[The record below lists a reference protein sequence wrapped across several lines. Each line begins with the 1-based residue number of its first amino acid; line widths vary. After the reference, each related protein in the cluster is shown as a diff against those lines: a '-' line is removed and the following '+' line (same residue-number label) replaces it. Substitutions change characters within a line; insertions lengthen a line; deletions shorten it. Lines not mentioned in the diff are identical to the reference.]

1 MNKLDQTNIFYN
13 KKIIDMLNVAILKTE
28 NKDKSF
34 TSILVDSIPT
44 LQRNDSS
51 FDTYCKMKNHAIEKM
66 IKEPQYLRILKWKG
80 EFEDDDYVYSI
91 GDMLFGDNVLFDSEM
106 KDDFCDFVYSDEV
119 YPNITEMSF
128 KRFLPN
134 VILYKKREP
143 GELFWHWTLEFQN
156 VFVYSDDCTACHLKE
171 NYVVKKG
178 DYILKFDWDKEIYIV
193 HSEEALNKLNY
204 GITGSE

>member
-1 MNKLDQTNIFYN
+1 MNNLDQTNIFYN

-51 FDTYCKMKNHAIEKM
+51 FDTYCKMKNQAIEKM
-66 IKEPQYLRILKWKG
+66 IKEPGYLRILKWKG

-91 GDMLFGDNVLFDSEM
+91 GEMLFGDNALFDSEM

-119 YPNITEMSF
+119 DPNITEMSF

-134 VILYKKREP
+134 VNLYKKREP
-143 GELFWHWTLEFQN
+143 GELFWHWTLELQN
-156 VFVYSDDCTACHLKE
+156 VFVYEVSDDFGTDCLLKD
-171 NYVVKKG
+171 NYVVKEG
-178 DYILKFDWDKEIYIV
+178 DYILKFDWDNEIYIV
-193 HSEEALNKLNY
+193 HGEDALNKLNY
-204 GITGSE
+204 GIE